1 MTPKDFENLKKL
13 NQLVIVTYRHNDDVY
28 HCPSTTA
35 DEAYGIEW
43 LGTDDF
49 EVVLTKKFVSP
60 SKIKFSYLINI

>member
-1 MTPKDFENLKKL
+1 MTPNHINNLKNL
-13 NQLVIVTYRHNDDVY
+13 NQPVIVTYRHNDDVY

-49 EVVLTKKFVSP
+49 DVLRTKKFVSP